1 MMSEIEVRQRARRFI
16 ADANAGEIPAL
27 PTYAKLANARIRSE
41 SLERGESAN
50 TVQLPN
56 GGFVITVNHDESEER
71 KRFSICHEIAHIVLG
86 LPTVHGDKPIWTAV
100 KRHPNEVMCDWFAS
114 EILMPFNAFEKRIPS
129 GDPSVAMIEDLRK
142 VFGSS
147 FPATASR
154 YASLAAFPCAYV
166 MMDGATVTY
175 ASANAALRQ
184 KGIRVVCKCPIP
196 HGSVAQRLR
205 TDGHRATDTEQIA
218 QDVWLEN
225 CEAGYDLWEL
235 SRHNSEYDETI
246 SLLWCAEEDLPRGE
260 VDRFNKRIDEDD
272 GSLEELTGVIS
283 WEKHGPRRK

>member
-1 MMSEIEVRQRARRFI
+1 MMSEIEVRQRARKFV
-16 ADANAGEIPAL
+16 DEANAGEIPAMHA
-27 PTYAKLANARIRSE
+27 YAKLANARIRSE
-41 SLERGESAN
+41 SLGRAESASTIN
-50 TVQLPN
+50 HPK
-56 GGFVITVNHDESEER
+56 GGFVITVNEDETDER
-71 KRFSICHEIAHIVLG
+71 QRFSICHEIGHIVLE

-114 EILMPFNAFEKRIPS
+114 ELLMPYKAFEKRIPS
-129 GDPSVAMIEDLRK
+129 GDPSVAVIEDLGK

-166 MMDGATVTY
+166 MMDGETVTY
-175 ASANAALRQ
+175 ASANTAFRS
-184 KGIRVVCKCPIP
+184 KGIRIACKCPIP

-205 TDGHRATDTEQIA
+205 TDGRRATDTEQIA
-218 QDVWLEN
+218 QDIWIEN

-260 VDRFNKRIDEDD
+260 VDRFNKRIDEDN
-272 GSLEELTGVIS
+272 GGLEELTGVIS